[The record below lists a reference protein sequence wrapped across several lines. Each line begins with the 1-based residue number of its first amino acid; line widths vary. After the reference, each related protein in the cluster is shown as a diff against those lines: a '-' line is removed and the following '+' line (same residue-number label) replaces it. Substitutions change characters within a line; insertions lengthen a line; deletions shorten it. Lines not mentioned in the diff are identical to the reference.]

1 MALRFLNNGYFA
13 GKVGIGT
20 DSPNAKL
27 EVNSS
32 ITFSSIDTFGQLV
45 VKAASGSTGD
55 MLNIGVDTANSVAFI
70 QAVERGV
77 NTIPLSLQRY
87 GGNVG
92 IGTITPDSKLDV
104 TGGDITVN
112 TSGVGF
118 MNFKYGSVGSEATMG
133 SIQTTGIDLK
143 INATSDLLLLP
154 GSNVGIG
161 TTGPGA
167 LLQVGDAP
175 TSSSQQGARIYGY
188 DGALSLYTTR
198 SESNFNTALYL
209 YNDPT
214 GSAVGTGTG
223 IMFRANSDTTSG
235 QQQATAYSS
244 WTTNTHASRTA
255 KLVFQTCNAGTVS
268 DKMTILGNGN
278 VGIGT
283 TSPGEKLEVKGDIV
297 INSQSI
303 SSATTELDQLIF
315 RKLHPNGASSG
326 FYNQASIR
334 SKTFGGYSGGLNF
347 YTNKSLGAGSYGER
361 LAMSIDNVQNV
372 GIGVTSPASK
382 FEVYG
387 GNSGVNDVDRYVRFK
402 ASNGE
407 KRFDFYVGGTGNAS
421 SLGMYT
427 SDGTTKNVQIASG
440 GTSYFNG
447 GNVGIGTGSPGQLLH
462 LNDGSTATTTDANN
476 MLLITRDNHSYIMF
490 SCPDNKDS
498 GIHFHNTTDNSFVG
512 RIAYSHE
519 GSSDN
524 MLFTVSGGIR
534 MNISHN
540 GSIRFDDYGAGV
552 LVTDASG
559 NITAT
564 TSPPVDGITF
574 NNGATINNQID
585 TDVDTGSTTIASVST
600 AAHDS
605 AFFDFVIKKTTNVRS
620 GTVYACHDGGSPTTL
635 VAFTETSTQDLG
647 DTSDVTLSVE
657 ISGNNME
664 LRATTT
670 SDNWSIKSL
679 IRAI

>member
-161 TTGPGA
+161 TTSPGS

-283 TSPGEKLEVKGDIV
+283 TLP
-297 INSQSI
+297 
-303 SSATTELDQLIF
+303 TTALTI
-315 RKLHPNGASSG
+315 RKA
-326 FYNQASIR
+326 R
-334 SKTFGGYSGGLNF
+334 SK
-347 YTNKSLGAGSYGER
+347 R
-361 LAMSIDNVQNV
+361 
-372 GIGVTSPASK
+372 
-382 FEVYG
+382 
-387 GNSGVNDVDRYVRFK
+387 
-402 ASNGE
+402 
-407 KRFDFYVGGTGNAS
+407 
-421 SLGMYT
+421 
-427 SDGTTKNVQIASG
+427 
-440 GTSYFNG
+440 
-447 GNVGIGTGSPGQLLH
+447 
-462 LNDGSTATTTDANN
+462 
-476 MLLITRDNHSYIMF
+476 
-490 SCPDNKDS
+490 
-498 GIHFHNTTDNSFVG
+498 
-512 RIAYSHE
+512 
-519 GSSDN
+519 
-524 MLFTVSGGIR
+524 
-534 MNISHN
+534 
-540 GSIRFDDYGAGV
+540 
-552 LVTDASG
+552 
-559 NITAT
+559 
-564 TSPPVDGITF
+564 
-574 NNGATINNQID
+574 
-585 TDVDTGSTTIASVST
+585 
-600 AAHDS
+600 
-605 AFFDFVIKKTTNVRS
+605 
-620 GTVYACHDGGSPTTL
+620 
-635 VAFTETSTQDLG
+635 
-647 DTSDVTLSVE
+647 
-657 ISGNNME
+657 
-664 LRATTT
+664 
-670 SDNWSIKSL
+670 
-679 IRAI
+679 